1 TDLQIP
7 LVATADSH
15 YVRRDDAKAHEV
27 LMAIASGRTFDD
39 PRRLR
44 HETEELYIKGPEEMA
59 SAAEA
64 TTGVGAEWRE
74 AVHNSS
80 LIAQRCNVELNLTD
94 KYLPKF
100 QVPEGET
107 LDSYIQKRARK
118 GLDRRFAEIARTGRR
133 IAQDQY
139 RERLERELGV
149 IIKIGFSG

>member
-1 TDLQIP
+1 

-15 YVRRDDAKAHEV
+15 YVKREDAKAHEV

-64 TTGVGAEWRE
+64 TTGVGSEWRE

-80 LIAQRCNVELNLTD
+80 LVAQPCNVELD
-94 KYLPKF
+94 PVGKHLPKVP
-100 QVPEGET
+100 VPEG
-107 LDSYIQKRARK
+107 
-118 GLDRRFAEIARTGRR
+118 
-133 IAQDQY
+133 
-139 RERLERELGV
+139 
-149 IIKIGFSG
+149 